1 MCYENATW
9 AEPDVSDCQSR
20 QFQGLKETVRY
31 CSHAVEIYIHHIYD
45 KHIKMG
51 HGFSKDVSLSFAK
64 NVFKLEICVHAPLQA
79 EELFSKGS
87 VNISVVLD
95 LVDVL
100 TEATAP
106 DTNMRSLFP
115 SDLNTTNLILTGAID
130 SLIDDFNQTGTADPE
145 QVYVNYSWNDLTFGI
160 VKNTKR

>member
-1 MCYENATW
+1 MI
-9 AEPDVSDCQSR
+9 S
-20 QFQGLKETVRY
+20 
-31 CSHAVEIYIHHIYD
+31 
-45 KHIKMG
+45 
-51 HGFSKDVSLSFAK
+51 VSLKMFSNQRF
-64 NVFKLEICVHAPLQA
+64 VVILHVSSQA

-87 VNISVVLD
+87 VNISAALD

-115 SDLNTTNLILTGAID
+115 SDLNTTNVILTGAID

-145 QVYVNYSWNDLTFGI
+145 QVCLNMY
-160 VKNTKR
+160 